1 MTRQLRVVSCQSGE
15 CTTKRQTMSFL
26 CYFQHQPSLAL
37 ILTLFPVNEYVKT
50 KQYTKNNRAL
60 NVSSHWC
67 SDALGNIEQHQMTCM
82 ANMELCVNC
91 VWSVYVCACVY
102 QCMPGTV

>member
-1 MTRQLRVVSCQSGE
+1 MIHYTTERFDDRVQARLSHIGC
-15 CTTKRQTMSFL
+15 
-26 CYFQHQPSLAL
+26 LANL
-37 ILTLFPVNEYVKT
+37 
-50 KQYTKNNRAL
+50 
-60 NVSSHWC
+60 VSSHWC